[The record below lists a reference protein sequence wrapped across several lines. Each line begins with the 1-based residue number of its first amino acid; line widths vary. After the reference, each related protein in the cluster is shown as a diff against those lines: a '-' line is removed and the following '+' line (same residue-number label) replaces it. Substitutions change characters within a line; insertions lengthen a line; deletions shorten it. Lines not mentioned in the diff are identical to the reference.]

1 MCEAIEQMIHDGIR
15 TLIVQPTHILDGI
28 ENNVM
33 KETVLSYKDSF
44 DQIVFGAP
52 LLAASDDET
61 HAIAAVTSEFKNLK
75 ALMLSSSWDMAPLIR

>member
-1 MCEAIEQMIHDGIR
+1 MMHSDTHRSA
-15 TLIVQPTHILDGI
+15 THILDGI

-61 HAIAAVTSEFKNLK
+61 HAIAA
-75 ALMLSSSWDMAPLIR
+75 